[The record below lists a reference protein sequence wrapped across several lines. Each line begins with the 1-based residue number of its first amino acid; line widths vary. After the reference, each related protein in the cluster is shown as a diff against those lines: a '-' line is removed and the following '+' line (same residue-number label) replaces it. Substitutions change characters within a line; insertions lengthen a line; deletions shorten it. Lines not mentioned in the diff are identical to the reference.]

1 MLLVSSVITIN
12 IKVKQFQT
20 LVWSSSLCSYIWEMN
35 NTENYFAL
43 FVVVHRTKISLTSKS
58 VINVM

>member
-20 LVWSSSLCSYIWEMN
+20 PVWSSSLCSYIWEMN
-35 NTENYFAL
+35 NAENYFAL
-43 FVVVHRTKISLTSKS
+43 FVVVHRTKISFTSKS